1 MPPSLLTDAAQ
12 HLAQAD
18 PVLGQLLAR
27 VGPITLQPRRLP
39 PYQSLVQAIIYQ
51 QLSGK
56 AAATI
61 LGRFKALFGEC
72 KFPSPAQVL
81 STPPEQ
87 LRSAGLSRGKASYV
101 QDVAAKA
108 AAGRLPTLRQCHA
121 LTDAELIEQLTAIKG
136 VGRWTAEMFLIFNLG
151 RADVLPVHDLGVRK
165 GFQVAYRKRSLPD
178 PEQLERFGARW
189 KPYRTTAAWYLW
201 RALDLPTD

>member
-1 MPPSLLTDAAQ
+1 MSQVFSPEAGQ
-12 HLAQAD
+12 RLAELD
-18 PVLGQLLAR
+18 PVLGQLIAR
-27 VGPITLQPRRLP
+27 VGPITLRPRRLA

-61 LGRFKALFGEC
+61 LRRFCALFGPG
-72 KFPSPAQVL
+72 KFPKPAQVL
-81 STPPEQ
+81 AATPER

-108 AAGRLPTLRQCHA
+108 AAGELPTLAQCDGLA
-121 LTDAELIEQLTAIKG
+121 DGEIIARLTAIKG

-151 RADVLPVHDLGVRK
+151 RVDVLPVHDLGVRK
-165 GFQVAYRKRSLPD
+165 GFQVTYRKRALPS
-178 PEQLERFGARW
+178 PEQLDRFGARW
-189 KPYRTTAAWYLW
+189 QPHRTTAAWYLW
-201 RALDLPTD
+201 RSLDTPAA